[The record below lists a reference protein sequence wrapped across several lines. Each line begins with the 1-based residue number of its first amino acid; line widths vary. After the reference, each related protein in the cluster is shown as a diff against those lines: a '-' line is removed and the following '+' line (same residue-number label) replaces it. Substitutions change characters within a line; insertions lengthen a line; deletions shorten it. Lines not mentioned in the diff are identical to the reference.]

1 MIAVGQAVR
10 RCNRGAQ
17 SIDVRYAPIVLNKSV
32 FGGGWRRGRMR
43 TSGLGRVYPV
53 IAGWVIGIIL
63 AILRRFWAVAARR
76 NSYFAPFGPL
86 RRRRLSFRMR
96 LKCANSISIF
106 FRSRREGG

>member
-76 NSYFAPFGPL
+76 KDRKSVVMGKGVSVRVDL
-86 RRRRLSFRMR
+86 GVRR
-96 LKCANSISIF
+96 
-106 FRSRREGG
+106 